1 MSSQDS
7 SKTGHF
13 PVENPTIP
21 FWHRDLD
28 ALHDHRSTETLPASS
43 DVVIIGAG
51 YAGIA
56 TAYHLAK
63 GEVTDKNLSV
73 AILEARGVCSGAT
86 GRNGGHLRPDLYTP
100 MTKLIERVG
109 IDLALEVP
117 KFEIAHLPVLKSLIE
132 KEKIDCDFTLTRS
145 IDVWCNEEAALKAK
159 EMFDILRSRNLETM
173 KDVFFVLGKE
183 AEGLSGVK
191 GAKACASFTAGSLWP
206 YKFILHLTKLILGTG
221 LVNLQTHTPVTS
233 VTRQSSGTFVVT
245 TPRGTTIAK
254 KIVYAN
260 NAYISGLLPQY
271 GPAIVPCKGLCTH
284 LSVPEGTRAPL
295 LNNSYIIREDDKTL
309 SYLIPRADGT
319 IVVGGANSRYQSF
332 PEQWYNNVD
341 DSVLIETVENY
352 YDGFMQRIFHGWED
366 SGAQVD
372 TVWTGIMGYSWDSQ
386 PHVGVLPGHDNQYVL
401 AGFNGHG
408 MPVVFLSALGVA
420 KMVANGIEFEHTG
433 VPKVFQT
440 TKERLENAKN
450 DASGGDTIAG

>member
-63 GEVTDKNLSV
+63 GEVIDKNLSV

-117 KFEIAHLPVLKSLIE
+117 EFEIAHLPVLKSLIE

>member
-7 SKTGHF
+7 SNTGHF

-117 KFEIAHLPVLKSLIE
+117 EFEIAHLPVLKSLIE

>member
-7 SKTGHF
+7 SNTGHF

-117 KFEIAHLPVLKSLIE
+117 EFEIAHLPVLKSLIE

-245 TPRGTTIAK
+245 TTRGTTIAK

>member
-7 SKTGHF
+7 SNTGHF

-117 KFEIAHLPVLKSLIE
+117 EFEIAHLPVLKSLIE

-233 VTRQSSGTFVVT
+233 VTRQSSGAFVVT
-245 TPRGTTIAK
+245 TPRGTTIAN

>member
-117 KFEIAHLPVLKSLIE
+117 EFEIAHLPVLKSLIE